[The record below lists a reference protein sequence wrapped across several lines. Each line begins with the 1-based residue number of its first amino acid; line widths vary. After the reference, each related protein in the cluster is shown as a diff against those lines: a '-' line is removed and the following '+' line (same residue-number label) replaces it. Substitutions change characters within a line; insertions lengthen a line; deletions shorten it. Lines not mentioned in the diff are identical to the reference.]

1 MAEIHQFQRKS
12 QASKARVSK
21 IVGDAVAYLRETDRM
36 MAAKREEEKIRADLL
51 FDVETCLRRLWFTY
65 GEGKTITTVD
75 LILSNIKEGPGG
87 K

>member
-1 MAEIHQFQRKS
+1 MTNIHQFRKS
-12 QASKARVSK
+12 SASKARVEGYK
-21 IVGDAVAYLRETDRM
+21 KAAVTYLRETDRM